1 MKTVFGFFLKLL
13 ETAIELIFFIVFQVL
28 LWLRPV
34 ARILLGLGAFGGLV
48 GAAIVLLGMHGPQKS
63 FFVYVCFG
71 IGVGSLSL
79 MWVYDSILF
88 RLSPRPLILFN

>member
-1 MKTVFGFFLKLL
+1 MKTVLGFFLKLL
-13 ETAIELIFFIVFQVL
+13 EAAIELVFFIVFQVL

-34 ARILLGLGAFGGLV
+34 VRILLGLGAFGGLV
-48 GAAIVLLGMHGPQKS
+48 GAAIVLLGMHGQQKP

-71 IGVGSLSL
+71 IGIGSLSL
-79 MWVYDSILF
+79 RWVYDSILF